1 MSASEIDRTL
11 VRLAHE
17 ILEKTEDLHRLAF
30 IGIRRRG
37 VPLALRLADK
47 IKSLENLAIPV
58 GFLDINLYRDDLST
72 VSEKPVHNATEITF
86 PVTGKDIILMDD
98 VLYTG
103 RTIRA
108 ALDALFDQ
116 GRPARVQLL
125 GPNRSRLARTPH
137 RSPLCGPHGPDQRQ
151 RDHRGEAPGSGP
163 ERQGAA
169 GRENL
174 EQMPGGLLG
183 IELLERAE
191 IEGIL
196 DRAKR
201 FQPRQTD
208 SKKSDQ
214 LRGRMIVNLFFE
226 ASTRTRTSF
235 EIAAK
240 RLGADAISITASASS
255 VSKGESLV
263 DTLNTL
269 GAMHPDAIVMRH
281 AASGAPHFLARYL
294 PTPIINAGDG
304 THEHPTQ
311 ALLDA
316 RTILDRRPT
325 LDGLRVAIIGDIAHS
340 RVARSNM
347 YLLSKFGAQ
356 IVLCGPAS
364 LLPPELAQLAP
375 GISLTHKME
384 DAIRDADVIM
394 MLRVQLE
401 RQHEAAFSAN
411 EYFQFYG
418 LRLEHMGLAKPD
430 AIVMHPGPINRGR
443 EISSEVADSQR
454 SVILN
459 QVENGIAV
467 RMAVLERILG
477 N

>member
-1 MSASEIDRTL
+1 MPPEL
-11 VRLAHE
+11 L
-17 ILEKTEDLHRLAF
+17 
-30 IGIRRRG
+30 
-37 VPLALRLADK
+37 
-47 IKSLENLAIPV
+47 
-58 GFLDINLYRDDLST
+58 
-72 VSEKPVHNATEITF
+72 
-86 PVTGKDIILMDD
+86 
-98 VLYTG
+98 
-103 RTIRA
+103 RA
-108 ALDALFDQ
+108 ASLK
-116 GRPARVQLL
+116 
-125 GPNRSRLARTPH
+125 N
-137 RSPLCGPHGPDQRQ
+137 
-151 RDHRGEAPGSGP
+151 
-163 ERQGAA
+163 
-169 GRENL
+169 
-174 EQMPGGLLG
+174 GLLG
-183 IELLERAE
+183 IEPLDRVE

-208 SKKSDQ
+208 TKKSDQ

-294 PTPIINAGDG
+294 VETPIINAGDG

-325 LDGLRVAIIGDIAHS
+325 LEGLRVAIIGDIAHS

-347 YLLSKFGAQ
+347 YLLSKFGAH

-364 LLPPELAQLAP
+364 LLPPELEQLAP

-384 DAIRDADVIM
+384 EAIRDADVIM

-418 LRLEHMGLAKPD
+418 LRLEHMSLAKPD

>member
-1 MSASEIDRTL
+1 MPPELLRGASL
-11 VRLAHE
+11 
-17 ILEKTEDLHRLAF
+17 
-30 IGIRRRG
+30 
-37 VPLALRLADK
+37 
-47 IKSLENLAIPV
+47 KS
-58 GFLDINLYRDDLST
+58 G
-72 VSEKPVHNATEITF
+72 
-86 PVTGKDIILMDD
+86 M
-98 VLYTG
+98 
-103 RTIRA
+103 
-108 ALDALFDQ
+108 
-116 GRPARVQLL
+116 
-125 GPNRSRLARTPH
+125 
-137 RSPLCGPHGPDQRQ
+137 
-151 RDHRGEAPGSGP
+151 
-163 ERQGAA
+163 
-169 GRENL
+169 
-174 EQMPGGLLG
+174 LG
-183 IELLERAE
+183 IEPLDRVE

-294 PTPIINAGDG
+294 VETPIINAGDG

-325 LDGLRVAIIGDIAHS
+325 LEGLRVAIIGDIAHS

-347 YLLSKFGAQ
+347 YLLSKFGAD

-364 LLPPELAQLAP
+364 LLPVELAKMAP
-375 GISLTHKME
+375 GVTLTHDIRE
-384 DAIRDADVIM
+384 ALRDADVIM

-401 RQHEAAFSAN
+401 RQHEAAFSAS

-418 LRLEHMGLAKPD
+418 LGLEHIELARPD

-467 RMAVLERILG
+467 RMAVLERVLS

>member
-1 MSASEIDRTL
+1 
-11 VRLAHE
+11 
-17 ILEKTEDLHRLAF
+17 
-30 IGIRRRG
+30 
-37 VPLALRLADK
+37 
-47 IKSLENLAIPV
+47 
-58 GFLDINLYRDDLST
+58 
-72 VSEKPVHNATEITF
+72 
-86 PVTGKDIILMDD
+86 
-98 VLYTG
+98 
-103 RTIRA
+103 
-108 ALDALFDQ
+108 
-116 GRPARVQLL
+116 
-125 GPNRSRLARTPH
+125 
-137 RSPLCGPHGPDQRQ
+137 
-151 RDHRGEAPGSGP
+151 
-163 ERQGAA
+163 
-169 GRENL
+169 
-174 EQMPGGLLG
+174 MPGGLLG
-183 IELLERAE
+183 IEPLDRVE

-201 FQPRQTD
+201 FQPRQSD

-294 PTPIINAGDG
+294 VETPIINAGDG

-325 LDGLRVAIIGDIAHS
+325 LEGLRVAIIGDIAHS

-364 LLPPELAQLAP
+364 LLPPELAQLAS

-384 DAIRDADVIM
+384 EAIRDADVIM

-418 LRLEHMGLAKPD
+418 LRLEHMSLAKPD

>member
-1 MSASEIDRTL
+1 
-11 VRLAHE
+11 
-17 ILEKTEDLHRLAF
+17 
-30 IGIRRRG
+30 
-37 VPLALRLADK
+37 
-47 IKSLENLAIPV
+47 
-58 GFLDINLYRDDLST
+58 
-72 VSEKPVHNATEITF
+72 
-86 PVTGKDIILMDD
+86 
-98 VLYTG
+98 
-103 RTIRA
+103 
-108 ALDALFDQ
+108 
-116 GRPARVQLL
+116 
-125 GPNRSRLARTPH
+125 
-137 RSPLCGPHGPDQRQ
+137 
-151 RDHRGEAPGSGP
+151 
-163 ERQGAA
+163 
-169 GRENL
+169 
-174 EQMPGGLLG
+174 MPSGLLG
-183 IELLERAE
+183 IEPLDRIE
-191 IEGIL
+191 IEAIL
-196 DRAKR
+196 DRAKS
-201 FQPRQTD
+201 FQPQQTARR
-208 SKKSDQ
+208 KSDQ

-240 RLGADAISITASASS
+240 RLGADAISITATGSS

-281 AASGAPHFLARYL
+281 AASGAPHFLARHL
-294 PTPIINAGDG
+294 VETPIINAGDG

-325 LDGLRVAIIGDIAHS
+325 LEGLRVAIIGDIAHS

-356 IVLCGPAS
+356 IVLCGPAT
-364 LLPPELAQLAP
+364 LLPPELAQLAA
-375 GISLTHKME
+375 GISLTHKIE
-384 DAIRDADVIM
+384 DAIRGADVIM

-401 RQHEAAFSAN
+401 RQHEPGFSAN

-418 LRLEHMGLAKPD
+418 LRLEHMSLAKPE

>member
-1 MSASEIDRTL
+1 
-11 VRLAHE
+11 
-17 ILEKTEDLHRLAF
+17 
-30 IGIRRRG
+30 
-37 VPLALRLADK
+37 
-47 IKSLENLAIPV
+47 
-58 GFLDINLYRDDLST
+58 
-72 VSEKPVHNATEITF
+72 
-86 PVTGKDIILMDD
+86 
-98 VLYTG
+98 
-103 RTIRA
+103 
-108 ALDALFDQ
+108 
-116 GRPARVQLL
+116 
-125 GPNRSRLARTPH
+125 
-137 RSPLCGPHGPDQRQ
+137 
-151 RDHRGEAPGSGP
+151 
-163 ERQGAA
+163 
-169 GRENL
+169 
-174 EQMPGGLLG
+174 MPSGLLG
-183 IELLERAE
+183 IEPLDRVE
-191 IEGIL
+191 IEAIL
-196 DRAKR
+196 DRAKS
-201 FQPRQTD
+201 FQPQQTARR
-208 SKKSDQ
+208 KSDQ

-240 RLGADAISITASASS
+240 RLGADAISITATGSS

-281 AASGAPHFLARYL
+281 AASGAPHFLARHL
-294 PTPIINAGDG
+294 VETPIINAGDG

-325 LDGLRVAIIGDIAHS
+325 LEGLRVAIIGDIAHS

-356 IVLCGPAS
+356 IVLCGPAT

-375 GISLTHKME
+375 GVSLTHEIE

-401 RQHEAAFSAN
+401 RQHEPGFSAN

-418 LRLEHMGLAKPD
+418 LRLEHMSLAKPD